1 MNYALHKLFKLFLLF
16 QNQMN
21 FRIKKNY
28 KPQKKK
34 KFTSNFIPQYEC
46 LYRLIVNMV
55 SKMLMS
61 WSLVKWHLIKYSG
74 LKVRIVCRRSSIFRL
89 AAEISTVLE
98 TTSEQSHRQHRLAP
112 PLDCMPPRYN
122 TDNSSSSQK
131 IRNIGRR
138 MSIIKHHISYH
149 MD

>member
-34 KFTSNFIPQYEC
+34 QFTSNFSRQYEC

-61 WSLVKWHLIKYSG
+61 
-74 LKVRIVCRRSSIFRL
+74 
-89 AAEISTVLE
+89 
-98 TTSEQSHRQHRLAP
+98 
-112 PLDCMPPRYN
+112 
-122 TDNSSSSQK
+122 
-131 IRNIGRR
+131 
-138 MSIIKHHISYH
+138 
-149 MD
+149 